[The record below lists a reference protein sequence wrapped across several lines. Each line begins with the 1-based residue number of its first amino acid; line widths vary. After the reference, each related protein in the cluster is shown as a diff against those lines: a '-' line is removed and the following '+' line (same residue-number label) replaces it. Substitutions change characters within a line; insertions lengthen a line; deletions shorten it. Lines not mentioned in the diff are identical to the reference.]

1 MLNGRETK
9 RICQKHGSTILT
21 TLGVVEVIGTTVAAV
36 KETSKALMLLN
47 EAKKEKGE
55 ELTMRDYVY
64 LNEWYEELGLDIVED
79 GHALGWSVGMCLARY
94 WQNYR

>member
-21 TLGVVEVIGTTVAAV
+21 TLGVVGVIGTTVAAV

-55 ELTMRDYVY
+55 ELTVIEKVKVAGPVY
-64 LNEWYEELGLDIVED
+64 IP
-79 GHALGWSVGMCLARY
+79 SVIIDTSTSRVLY
-94 WQNYR
+94 